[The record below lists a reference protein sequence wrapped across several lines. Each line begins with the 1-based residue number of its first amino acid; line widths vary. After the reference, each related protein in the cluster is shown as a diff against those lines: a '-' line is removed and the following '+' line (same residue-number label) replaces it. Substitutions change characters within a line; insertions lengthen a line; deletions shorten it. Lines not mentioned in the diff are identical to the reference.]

1 MTRLLRLA
9 IPVSFFMAL
18 MTPVLTG
25 IAPVSAAT
33 KSINTWIDISA
44 TRPEVGCL
52 MEISVEVRDSGQALP
67 SVEVEL
73 ALHVADTIVALDRAI
88 TNENGIAFLELDTS
102 DADAGVGHWLDINMG
117 GEYLTG
123 LSIVPSA
130 DGGCSN
136 AHKLL
141 SVKGDINY
149 VPASASSESG
159 IGSEVKVS
167 VPRYSQ
173 QRSLSCEYAA
183 LHIATSAFGSGIS
196 EYAFDD
202 TVGWSANPHV
212 GYRGDINGVWG
223 RTDDYGVYNEPLS
236 WALDNFGFN
245 GDAFYAVGD
254 SDALTDRLDQGKPV
268 LVWLGL
274 WGDESIVEQ
283 LDGRN
288 YTVVAGMHVMVAYGY
303 DAAGV
308 YLSDPGTGTYRFYSW
323 GDFMWMWNILDGM
336 GLAVSPA

>member
-9 IPVSFFMAL
+9 LPAAFLIALVAPLMAGVA
-18 MTPVLTG
+18 T
-25 IAPVSAAT
+25 VSAAT
-33 KSINTWIDISA
+33 KSIDAWIDISA
-44 TRPEVGCL
+44 TRPEVGCV
-52 MEISVEVRDSGQALP
+52 MDISVEVRESGRALP

-88 TNENGIAFLELDTS
+88 TNENGVAFLELDTG

-130 DGGCSN
+130 DGGCNN

-141 SVKGDINY
+141 AVEGDINY

-159 IGSEVKVS
+159 SGAEVKVS
-167 VPRYSQ
+167 VPRYAQ
-173 QRSLSCEYAA
+173 QRTLSCEYAA
-183 LHIATSAFGSGIS
+183 LYIATSAFGDGVS
-196 EYAFDD
+196 EYAFDNY
-202 TVGWSANPHV
+202 VGWSANPHV

-236 WALDNFGFN
+236 WALPSFGFN

-254 SDALTDRLDQGKPV
+254 SGALTNRLDQGTPV

-283 LDGRN
+283 LDGRSF
-288 YTVVAGMHVMVAYGY
+288 TVVAGMHVMVAYGY

-323 GDFMWMWNILDGM
+323 GDFMYMWNILDGM